1 MTNSNPKTSI
11 AVASIGAVGVIGAAL
26 FSNWDKV
33 FLPSSLQKPSN
44 PDSQAVEQK
53 QLPTI
58 KTKEEIDEGSG
69 KVNIQQVNEGMGSN
83 LFAGGNINYNEAPVS
98 VEEKQKRVI
107 LLLKKGMPYA
117 KTREILMKNGWQP
130 ILSQG
135 ASGPPPNDET
145 LLDIFNNRGF
155 QEVES
160 CSSVG
165 LGYCLFAFHDGTGRT
180 LRVTTVDNSPG
191 KEITTWGWHLP

>member
-11 AVASIGAVGVIGAAL
+11 VVASIGAIGVIGAAL

-33 FLPSSLQKPSN
+33 FEPSSLQMPSKPGI
-44 PDSQAVEQK
+44 QAVEQK
-53 QLPTI
+53 QLPPNNT
-58 KTKEEIDEGSG
+58 TEEIGGGGSR
-69 KVNIQQVNEGMGSN
+69 VNIQQVSEGMGSN
-83 LFAGGNINYNEAPVS
+83 LVAGGNISYNEAPVS

-107 LLLKKGMPYA
+107 LLLRKGMPYA
-117 KTREILMKNGWQP
+117 KTREILIKNGWQP

-135 ASGPPPNDET
+135 TSGPPPNDET

-160 CSSVG
+160 CTGVG

-191 KEITTWGWHLP
+191 KEITTWGWDLL